1 MSNFPPPP
9 PGPPGPPP
17 AGGPPF
23 QPQGQPGGFPPSPP
37 PPGGGPVQQQG
48 NTPLPAISL
57 GTGIAGLITF
67 WCCLGW
73 IFGIAAIVTGIIG
86 RQQAAQRG
94 QSPQMANIGL
104 GLGIAA
110 IVLSV
115 VVNIILGVSG
125 GWNVN

>member
-1 MSNFPPPP
+1 M
-9 PGPPGPPP
+9 
-17 AGGPPF
+17 
-23 QPQGQPGGFPPSPP
+23 QQGS
-37 PPGGGPVQQQG
+37 G
-48 NTPLPAISL
+48 NTPLPAVSL
-57 GTGIAGLITF
+57 GLGIGGLVTF

-73 IFGIAAIVTGIIG
+73 FLGIAAIVTGIIG
-86 RQQAAQRG
+86 RNQAAQRG

-115 VVNIILGVSG
+115 VLNIILGVSG